1 MAVKVLRRTIVPKP
15 VEEVIRE
22 MREEGWCPIVVKSDG
37 AVFKISDSMLV
48 RVSKNRE
55 N

>member
-1 MAVKVLRRTIVPKP
+1 MSVKVLRRTIVPKP

-22 MREEGWCPIVVKSDG
+22 MQQEGWYPVVVKSDG
-37 AVFKISDSMLV
+37 AVFKISVSMLM
-48 RVSKNRE
+48 RVLKSWE

>member
-22 MREEGWCPIVVKSDG
+22 MQQEGWCPVVVKSDG
-37 AVFKISDSMLV
+37 AIFKISEPMLE
-48 RVSKNRE
+48 RVLKSQE